1 MTKIELILMLLVVLL
16 IVLTITLYF
25 LQKKRQEQ
33 LVEMQTDM
41 LKQHAEEVEN
51 IYRQMRGWRHDYK
64 NHIQSM
70 KAYLEL
76 DQLPQLENYLADL
89 DEDLVTIDLSI
100 RTGNVMADA
109 ILNSKLSLAEA
120 RDIQLNVTAE
130 IPSNLAVSN
139 VDLGVLI
146 GNLLSNAIEGCL
158 TIEDADER
166 FIRVYITVMK
176 QQLYISVT
184 NSMNQV
190 LKKIAGG
197 YSTTKTGKEHGFG
210 LKRIDQTAKKYN
222 GYVNRQHEEG
232 VFATEILL
240 PL

>member
-1 MTKIELILMLLVVLL
+1 MTRTELILFVVLTI
-16 IVLTITLYF
+16 IVLAGITLYF
-25 LQKKRQEQ
+25 LQKRYQKN
-33 LVEMQTDM
+33 LVFTQTEMLQ
-41 LKQHAEEVEN
+41 QHAEEVEN
-51 IYRQMRGWRHDYK
+51 VYRHMRGWRHDYK

-76 DQLPQLENYLADL
+76 NQLDLLENYLEEL
-89 DEDLVTIDLSI
+89 DEDLVAIDMSI

-120 RDIQLNVTAE
+120 RGIRLNVKAE
-130 IPSNLAVSN
+130 IPSDLAVQN

-146 GNLLSNAIEGCL
+146 GNLLSNAIEGSL
-158 TIEDADER
+158 TVEDSSER

-184 NSMNQV
+184 NSMNQKI
-190 LKKIAGG
+190 KKTVSG
-197 YSTTKTGKEHGFG
+197 YLTTKTGKEHGFG
-210 LKRIDQTAKKYN
+210 LKRIDQTAEKYN

-232 VFATEILL
+232 VFATEVLL